1 MASLHDL
8 SIEND
13 RLVIIRRQYAIT
25 PVRQDRR
32 IQKHWQPCIYALKCY
47 NIEILIIEPVCMR
60 MIRKFIYIWIAA
72 LFLLSQLTPRGAFSL
87 TVSEEEKLG
96 RQILRYIYQHYEIID
111 DPVIVEYVNRIGNR
125 IVAGLEDPL
134 FNYRFYVIN
143 VDAYNAFAIPAG
155 YIFINSGLVAAMD
168 NEEELAG
175 ILAHEIAHVN
185 ARHISQ
191 KIERSKKIGW
201 ATMAGVAAGILL
213 GAAGGGEAAQA
224 VTQGSQAAGAAA
236 QLSYSRENET
246 QADQLGLIYLSD
258 AGYGGEG
265 LLKILKKMRSKQWFD
280 TEQVPTYMRTHPG
293 IDERITYLDAQIAST
308 PETAKARPQK
318 SSDDFARAHTYLITR
333 YGDENLVLRYLQAAV
348 KKYPQDPMAHYR
360 YGLILARV
368 GRRDE
373 AIAHLRTAMEK
384 RAFDPYILRAV
395 GRVSYLDG
403 QYQQSLKMLKTAYNM
418 IPDDADCGL
427 YLGQTYMDMGLFDE
441 ASPVLQEVV
450 NKHPRYT
457 KAYYILGQSLGKQG
471 NLGDAHYYLAIYHT
485 RRGDYKTAVVQYRRA
500 LKYVKDPD
508 RRAKIEERLKK
519 FEEAFT
525 KKR

>member
-1 MASLHDL
+1 
-8 SIEND
+8 
-13 RLVIIRRQYAIT
+13 
-25 PVRQDRR
+25 
-32 IQKHWQPCIYALKCY
+32 
-47 NIEILIIEPVCMR
+47 
-60 MIRKFIYIWIAA
+60 MIRKFIYIWIGA
-72 LFLLSQLTPRGAFSL
+72 LFLLSQLYPQGAFSI
-87 TVSEEEKLG
+87 TVREEEKLS
-96 RQILRYIYQHYEIID
+96 RAILRYIYQQYEIVD
-111 DPVIVEYVNRIGNR
+111 DPVIVEYVNEVGNR
-125 IVAGLEDPL
+125 IVAGLENPL
-134 FNYRFYVIN
+134 FNYRFHVIN
-143 VDAYNAFAIPAG
+143 IDAYNAFAIPAG

-191 KIERSKKIGW
+191 RIERSKKIGW
-201 ATMAGVAAGILL
+201 ATMAGMAAGILM
-213 GAAGGGEAAQA
+213 GAAGGGEAAEA
-224 VTQGSQAAGAAA
+224 VTKGSQAAGLAAE
-236 QLSYSRENET
+236 LSYTRDNEI
-246 QADQLGLIYLSD
+246 QADQLGLIYLTD

-280 TEQVPTYMRTHPG
+280 TEQIPTYMRTHPA
-293 IDERITYLDAQIAST
+293 IDERITYLDGQIAAT
-308 PETAKARPQK
+308 PKTAKTRPQK
-318 SSDDFARAHTYLITR
+318 PSDDFARAHTYLITR

-384 RAFDPYILRAV
+384 RAFDPYILRDV
-395 GRVSYLDG
+395 GRVYYLDG
-403 QYQQSLKMLKTAYNM
+403 QYQQSLKMLKTAHNM

-427 YLGQTYMDMGLFDE
+427 YLGQTYMDMGLYDE
-441 ASPVLQEVV
+441 SSPVLQEVV
-450 NKHPRYT
+450 KKHPFYT

-471 NLGDAHYYLAIYHT
+471 NLGDAHYYLAIYYT
-485 RRGDYKTAVVQYRRA
+485 QRGDYKTAIVQYRRA

-519 FEEAFT
+519 FEKSFT

>member
-1 MASLHDL
+1 M
-8 SIEND
+8 
-13 RLVIIRRQYAIT
+13 Q
-25 PVRQDRR
+25 
-32 IQKHWQPCIYALKCY
+32 
-47 NIEILIIEPVCMR
+47 
-60 MIRKFIYIWIAA
+60 MIRKFIYIWITA
-72 LFLLSQLTPRGAFSL
+72 LFLLGQLNPPGAFGI
-87 TVSEEEKLG
+87 TVSEEEKLS
-96 RQILRYIYQHYEIID
+96 REILRYIYQHYEIID
-111 DPVIVEYVNRIGNR
+111 DPAVADYVNKVGNR

-134 FNYRFYVIN
+134 FNYRFHVIN

-168 NEEELAG
+168 DEDELAG

-201 ATMAGVAAGILL
+201 ATLAGMAAGILI
-213 GAAGGGEAAQA
+213 GAAGGAEAGQA
-224 VTQGSQAAGAAA
+224 LTTGSQAAGAAA
-236 QLSYSRENET
+236 QLSYSRDNEI
-246 QADQLGLIYLSD
+246 QADQLGLIYLTE
-258 AGYGGEG
+258 AGYNAEG
-265 LLKILKKMRSKQWFD
+265 LLRILKKMRSKQWFD
-280 TEQVPTYMRTHPG
+280 TEQVPTYFRTHPA
-293 IDERITYLDAQIAST
+293 IDDRITYLDTQISG
-308 PETAKARPQK
+308 TAKPAETRPPV
-318 SSDDFARAHTYLITR
+318 SSEDFARVHTYLITR

-368 GRRDE
+368 GRREE
-373 AIAHLRTAMEK
+373 AIAQLRTAMEK
-384 RAFDPYILRAV
+384 RAFDPYILRDV
-395 GRVSYLDG
+395 GRVYYLDG
-403 QYQQSLKMLKTAYNM
+403 QHQQSLKMLKTAHNM

-441 ASPVLQEVV
+441 ASPVLEEVV
-450 NKHPRYT
+450 KKHPRYT

-471 NLGDAHYYLAIYHT
+471 NLGDAHYYLGVYNT
-485 RRGDYKTAVVQYRRA
+485 RKRDYKTAVVQYRLA